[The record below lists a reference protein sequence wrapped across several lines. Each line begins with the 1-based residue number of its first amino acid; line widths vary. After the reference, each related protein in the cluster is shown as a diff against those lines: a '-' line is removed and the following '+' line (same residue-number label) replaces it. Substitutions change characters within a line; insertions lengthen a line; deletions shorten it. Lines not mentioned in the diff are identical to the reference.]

1 MDRVPRGGVALAVA
15 VLPDRAGNGSAC
27 SWQADE
33 RIIAHRGDCLKCHVA
48 GPLDGPFVV
57 LFEQQR
63 TDQAHD
69 GVVVWED
76 ADDLCASLDLTVQSL
91 NRVCRMEFGRRCHVV
106 WL

>member
-1 MDRVPRGGVALAVA
+1 MSIGVHHATDFSRKSEANKYEYGFFDRVPRRGVALAVA

-27 SWQADE
+27 GWQADE

-63 TDQAHD
+63 TD
-69 GVVVWED
+69 
-76 ADDLCASLDLTVQSL
+76 
-91 NRVCRMEFGRRCHVV
+91 
-106 WL
+106 